1 MTDPVRM
8 RADQLSVGDLVP
20 DAYLPHRFNKGPAE
34 VRFVADDGEGH
45 TFFAFRYPN
54 GQHDSTTVLSESAL
68 EIWPA
73 PADTGLDY
81 SRPADSDDPQPS
93 GGREPMHTGGMTERG
108 LVDETRPD
116 PTGLDEVSDAALREI
131 LHWNAGGLVL
141 GFNIACGAESGPF
154 TKRRDKA
161 TCPACLSAEPVAHV
175 SVVGTVTECGLPISS
190 LPPGHGFVT
199 SWSDPSTCKACGEKA
214 PF

>member
-1 MTDPVRM
+1 MNDPVRM

-73 PADTGLDY
+73 PAATGLDY
-81 SRPADSDDPQPS
+81 SRPADDPQPS
-93 GGREPMHTGGMTERG
+93 GGREPMHTGAWTDGG
-108 LVDETRPD
+108 LVDETEVRCASSD
-116 PTGLDEVSDAALREI
+116 PHGPHRTTFAPEMGIANGICPGRCTQVCIDMAVDGAPQDARKGW
-131 LHWNAGGLVL
+131 H
-141 GFNIACGAESGPF
+141 
-154 TKRRDKA
+154 DDD
-161 TCPACLSAEPVAHV
+161 CPAVMDIADVR
-175 SVVGTVTECGLPISS
+175 
-190 LPPGHGFVT
+190 
-199 SWSDPSTCKACGEKA
+199 
-214 PF
+214 

>member
-1 MTDPVRM
+1 MTEPVRM

-73 PADTGLDY
+73 PAPTGLDY

-93 GGREPMHTGGMTERG
+93 GGREPMHTGAMTDDG
-108 LVDETRPD
+108 LVDES
-116 PTGLDEVSDAALREI
+116 GVCWLC
-131 LHWNAGGLVL
+131 GGS
-141 GFNIACGAESGPF
+141 FPH
-154 TKRRDKA
+154 
-161 TCPACLSAEPVAHV
+161 AHP
-175 SVVGTVTECGLPISS
+175 E
-190 LPPGHGFVT
+190 
-199 SWSDPSTCKACGEKA
+199 AQ
-214 PF
+214 